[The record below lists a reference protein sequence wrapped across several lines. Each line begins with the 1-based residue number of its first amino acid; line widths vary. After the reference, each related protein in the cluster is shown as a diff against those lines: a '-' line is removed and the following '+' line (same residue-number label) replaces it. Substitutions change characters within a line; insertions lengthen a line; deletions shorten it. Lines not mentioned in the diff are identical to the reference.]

1 MNHEEGVIAHLFFM
15 ELRQEGLRET
25 FWLLH
30 PAASAA
36 FEFLHSRPLGGQTK
50 CLQPHKNQHPT
61 SEENKMGS
69 MCGEES
75 CYAWRSFS
83 YAFQHRVAEILFLLS
98 HISVKGEIPLLW
110 ASRLS
115 LLRKFNLPFLAVAA
129 GFVSISLGWLRSRSS
144 VSWSPGSSGLQI
156 PLSPPTSSAE
166 SSLIHRSF
174 WSR

>member
-36 FEFLHSRPLGGQTK
+36 FKSLHSRPLGGQTK

-75 CYAWRSFS
+75 LLCVEVFFLCFS
-83 YAFQHRVAEILFLLS
+83 TQSSRDSVFTLSYFSKRRNPLVVSKPPFIIKEI
-98 HISVKGEIPLLW
+98 
-110 ASRLS
+110 
-115 LLRKFNLPFLAVAA
+115 
-129 GFVSISLGWLRSRSS
+129 
-144 VSWSPGSSGLQI
+144 
-156 PLSPPTSSAE
+156 
-166 SSLIHRSF
+166 
-174 WSR
+174 